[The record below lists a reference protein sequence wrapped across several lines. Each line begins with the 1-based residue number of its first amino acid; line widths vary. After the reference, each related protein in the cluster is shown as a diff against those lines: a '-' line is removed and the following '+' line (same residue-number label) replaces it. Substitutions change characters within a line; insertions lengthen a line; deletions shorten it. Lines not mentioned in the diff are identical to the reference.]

1 MTFVQCTVD
10 TGVARL
16 TLDAPPLNILTRAV
30 LGEIGV
36 ALGDLKRERGVRVL
50 LLTAAGKHFS
60 AGADVGEH
68 LPPHHVALISE
79 FCYTVNALAEFPQPV
94 IAAVQGRCLGGGF
107 ELVQAADLIVAGAGA
122 SFAQPE
128 IVLGVLP
135 PAACALLPRR
145 AGGAFAA
152 RVVFTGDPVSA
163 ADAERAGLVAEV
175 VPDADLER
183 SATDLAAR
191 IARHSAAALR
201 LAKKALRAG
210 DDAARL
216 RAMREAEAIY
226 LGDLMA
232 TQDALEG
239 LRAFTEKRQP
249 VWRDV

>member
-1 MTFVQCTVD
+1 MTSVQCTVEA
-10 TGVARL
+10 GVARL
-16 TLDAPPLNILTRAV
+16 TLDAPPLNIMTRAV
-30 LGEIGV
+30 LGEIAV

-50 LLTAAGKHFS
+50 LLAAAGKHFS

-68 LPPHHVALISE
+68 LPPHHASLIPE
-79 FCYTVNALAEFPQPV
+79 FCYTVNALADFPQPV

-145 AGGAFAA
+145 GGGAFAA

-163 ADAERAGLVAEV
+163 ADAERAGLVAQV
-175 VPDADLER
+175 VPDADLQR
-183 SATDLAAR
+183 AAADLASR
-191 IARHSAAALR
+191 IARHSGAALR

-210 DDAARL
+210 DEPARM

-249 VWRDV
+249 VWRDA

>member
-1 MTFVQCTVD
+1 MTFVLCTVE
-10 TGVARL
+10 TGIARL

-60 AGADVGEH
+60 AGADVAEH
-68 LPPHHVALISE
+68 LPPHHAALIPE
-79 FCYTVNALAEFPQPV
+79 FCYTVSALADFPQPV
-94 IAAVQGRCLGGGF
+94 VAAVQGRCLGGAF

-135 PAACALLPRR
+135 PVACALLPRR
-145 AGGAFAA
+145 AAAAFAA
-152 RVVFTGDPVSA
+152 RVLFTGDPVSA
-163 ADAERAGLVAEV
+163 ADAERSGLVAEV

-183 SATDLAAR
+183 AAADLAAR

-232 TQDALEG
+232 THDALEG

-249 VWRDV
+249 VWRDA